1 MLLSRTH
8 QHTWTRTEISTTF
21 VALNVLSERTP
32 ASWYASKNNNGNE
45 DSSKRKSYER
55 SATIS
60 NAYVSG
66 SASRSGV
73 ELLLKVKML
82 SDRNVHNKATEII
95 VPCRH
100 CGKPWKHSHTCDEYR
115 NTKRQKFASVVLSV
129 STSSDIKEENASGQ
143 LSQTMKELYESETY
157 PCKSKMTNKSN

>member
-1 MLLSRTH
+1 VLLSRTH

-21 VALNVLSERTP
+21 ALNLLSERTP
-32 ASWYASKNNNGNE
+32 ALWYASKNNNGNE
-45 DSSKRKSYER
+45 DLSKRKSYER

-60 NAYVSG
+60 NAFVSG
-66 SASRSGV
+66 SASSSGV
-73 ELLLKVKML
+73 ELLRKAKML

-100 CGKPWKHSHTCDEYR
+100 CGKPWKHSYTCDEYR
-115 NTKRQKFASVVLSV
+115 NTKRQKSASVVLSV

-157 PCKSKMTNKSN
+157 PCKSKMTNKSD